1 MGNKWM
7 RGWPPL
13 AVIALC
19 AAAWEAAVRLFAI
32 EPYILPSPSAI
43 VREAMQPN
51 VWPRLQMHTL
61 ATVWRTL
68 TGLALGVLGGIVLAA
83 AIHLTPGARRA
94 LAPLLVLSQSV
105 PVIVLGPLLLIWLG
119 FGEEPKIVLIML
131 VCFFPVTV
139 AMLTG
144 LRESDPALLSY
155 LAMIGAG
162 RWTIFTKLELPN
174 AVPYLFSGIRIAAAY
189 SVTTTVAAEWLGA
202 SSGLGYY
209 IKLSYSGF
217 ETARIFAGTII
228 IIAFS
233 MLMFGAGAL
242 AERLVVRWRPKAER
256 RNDHASGA

>member
-1 MGNKWM
+1 MVNKWR

-13 AVIALC
+13 AVIAAFVAL
-19 AAAWEAAVRLFAI
+19 WEAVVRLFGV

-43 VREAMQPN
+43 VHEALQPN
-51 VWPRLQMHTL
+51 VWPRLQAHTL

-68 TGLALGVLGGIVLAA
+68 LGLVLGVLGGILLAA
-83 AIHLTPGARRA
+83 AVHLTPGARRA

-119 FGEEPKIVLIML
+119 FGEEPKIALILL
-131 VCFFPVTV
+131 VCFFPVTI

-144 LRESDPALLSY
+144 LRESDPALRSY
-155 LAMIGAG
+155 LAMIGAD

-174 AVPYLFSGIRIAAAY
+174 AVPYLFSGFRIAAAY

-233 MLMFGAGAL
+233 MLLFGLAAL
-242 AERLVVRWRPKAER
+242 AERLVVRWRPQTER
-256 RNDHASGA
+256 GNGHASGA

>member
-13 AVIALC
+13 AVIALF

-68 TGLALGVLGGIVLAA
+68 TGLALGVLAGTLLAA
-83 AIHLTPGARRA
+83 VIHLVPGARRA
-94 LAPLLVLSQSV
+94 AAPLLVLSQTV
-105 PVIVLGPLLLIWLG
+105 PYIVLVPLLLIWLG
-119 FGEEPKIVLIML
+119 FGDEPKIVLIML

-144 LRESDPALLSY
+144 LRECDPALRGY
-155 LAMIGAG
+155 LAMIGAD
-162 RWTIFTKLELPN
+162 RWTIFAKLELPN
-174 AVPYLFSGIRIAAAY
+174 AVPYLFSGFRIAAAY
-189 SVTTTVAAEWLGA
+189 SVTTTVAAEWFGGG
-202 SSGLGYY
+202 SGLGYY

-217 ETARIFAGTII
+217 QTGRVFAGTII

-233 MLMFGAGAL
+233 MLMFGLAAL
-242 AERLVVRWRPKAER
+242 IERLVVRWKPEAER
-256 RNDHASGA
+256 RGGHGAGA